1 MPVTRL
7 VFNTQPLT
15 DAGKWC
21 RIIPNDSNEAF
32 THTVNFETKIP
43 HRFTLVNDEV
53 VDKYPNLSDSEVVA
67 ADNAAAEAREAADL
81 ADQAANAAAAAAQ
94 E

>member
-7 VFNTQPLT
+7 VFNTQPES

-21 RIIPNDSNEAF
+21 RIIPNDSDEAF

-43 HRFTLVNDEV
+43 HRFTLVDDEI

-67 ADNAAAEAREAADL
+67 ADLAATPGAREAQDL
-81 ADQAANAAAAAAQ
+81 INQSTPPVVQD
-94 E
+94 

>member
-7 VFNTQPLT
+7 TFNTEPSTL
-15 DAGKWC
+15 AGKWC

-32 THTVNFETKIP
+32 THTVDFETKIP
-43 HRFTLVNDEV
+43 HRFTLVDDKV

-67 ADNAAAEAREAADL
+67 ADLAAAEIREAADL
-81 ADQAANAAAAAAQ
+81 AAQAAASVATAEQ
-94 E
+94 D

>member
-7 VFNTQPLT
+7 VFNTQPES

-21 RIIPNDSNEAF
+21 RIVPNDSDEAF

-43 HRFTLVNDEV
+43 HRFTLVDDEV

-67 ADNAAAEAREAADL
+67 ADLAAAEVRAAADLAAAEASAS
-81 ADQAANAAAAAAQ
+81 AAQ

>member
-7 VFNTQPLT
+7 VFNTDPIAV
-15 DAGKWC
+15 AGKWC
-21 RIIPNDSNEAF
+21 KIIPNDSDEAF
-32 THTVNFETKIP
+32 THTVSFETKIP
-43 HRFTLVNDEV
+43 HRFTLVDNKV

-67 ADNAAAEAREAADL
+67 ADLAAAEVREAADL
-81 ADQAANAAAAAAQ
+81 AAQAAEASATAAQ